1 MDCIVNCGGKESDMT
16 FTFCVIGYANTFDC
30 VDQNKLWKTLKEK
43 ETDSDIR
50 GKSFDE
56 RDCLLPEH
64 ATLSLPHSPPN
75 LVNKYLSD

>member
-1 MDCIVNCGGKESDMT
+1 MLCWSYHSISAGNE
-16 FTFCVIGYANTFDC
+16 
-30 VDQNKLWKTLKEK
+30 ER